1 MKPGMAIILGGGGP
15 KHGHSE
21 PEIEGYKNSEDDGR
35 PEAKRTAMQAFI
47 DAVSGGDVDAA
58 VSAHEHLMQ
67 VCGY

>member
-1 MKPGMAIILGGGGP
+1 MKPGMAIILGGGP
-15 KHGHSE
+15 KKHSHE
-21 PEIEGYKNSEDDGR
+21 PEIEGYEESEDDGR